1 MKKLTW
7 LLLSVAVLFVGCSK
21 DEPAPLPPLKKIE
34 TPEGV
39 VGLYS
44 GRLPCD
50 SCKANMVKVEL
61 KEDSSAVVVQSI
73 ALGVTSDS
81 IQTDTLQGTYSL
93 SGDKLTMELSNGLVR
108 WVFQKGSYGSF
119 SLLTGAGTVYT
130 DQEGFKAELI
140 RIYTAPKKVLDSTT
154 TVQDS
159 GSR

>member
-7 LLLSVAVLFVGCSK
+7 LLLSAAVLFMGCSK
-21 DEPAPLPPLKKIE
+21 DEPASLPPLKKIE
-34 TPEGV
+34 TPEGI

-50 SCKANMVKVEL
+50 SCKVNMVKVEL

-73 ALGVTSDS
+73 AQGATLDS
-81 IQTDTLQGTYSL
+81 IKTDTLQGTYSL
-93 SGDKLTMELSNGLVR
+93 SEDKLTMVLSNGLVR
-108 WVFQKGSYGSF
+108 WVFQKGSYNSF

-140 RIYTAPKKVLDSTT
+140 RIYSAPEKALDSTAA
-154 TVQDS
+154 VQDS
-159 GSR
+159 SRR